1 MYVQVLLEHGKLR
14 TDQLLALVAAVL
26 GDAAEHS
33 EVSIKRCIAT
43 LVHSRYVQRA
53 RGCLTEK
60 PQRPLPANVKVRPA
74 SCVPHLS

>member
-53 RGCLTEK
+53 
-60 PQRPLPANVKVRPA
+60 QRLP
-74 SCVPHLS
+74 H